1 MRLINCHIENFG
13 RLSGY
18 DRDYTE
24 GCNSI
29 LASNGQGKSTLAA
42 FIRVMFYGFEGEG
55 KRKTGENERKK
66 YEPWQGGVY
75 GGRIRFSD
83 GEKTYDVSRTFGSK
97 SSEDTFE
104 LRDALTN
111 LVSNDYSDNIGEE
124 LFRVNAE
131 SYMRTA
137 YIGQNDVITH
147 TTDGINAL
155 IGGIADNEGDLESFE
170 KAAGRLADLL
180 NKESPTRAT
189 GSLYRLEGEVTSL
202 RTRVREGSVIVD
214 SIHRLEDSM
223 AIRQQELDGL
233 KEDREALMVK
243 QRQIGA
249 YKDKQALK
257 DRWEMLRTEA
267 SERTDE
273 AKVRRVAFP
282 KDVPEEEELAGNQET
297 ASEYA
302 RICESVSFY
311 TLNAEEDNKIR
322 RYADT
327 FADGLPDMNETT
339 VLIRK
344 WREHDKSLADETDK
358 KAELKVLRSELDSVH
373 KAAGVL
379 PTKAIIGLV
388 LILAAMIGA
397 VASIL
402 IMPTNVLRYVGVGI
416 AGVMMLGGVLLTVF
430 GIRTHKA
437 DLEADAN
444 DIEKDIRRLEAY
456 IGEGE
461 RFRREVTESIR
472 RYLDRYGIPIDPSAV
487 TDDLRHLHT
496 MADEYTRLKEKK
508 SEYERCISRRDSVKH
523 TLDKYLAK
531 LGINPESDYVRQLN
545 RLSMDL
551 RSYIEAKDR
560 EAAALR
566 RVEEFK
572 EEYDVS
578 ELEELRLPEDMPT
591 LATLNNEIASLS
603 VRIDEAAGHIRDE
616 SRQHDALQEKYE
628 IWEEDQASL
637 GIKEQQLL
645 DGKHRYKNLKNA
657 SKYLTMAKE
666 SITAKYMEPL
676 LTGFSKYYSSV
687 TGTTAD
693 MYHIDANTNITVDEL
708 GGQRETALLSTGYQ
722 DLIGFCLRL
731 ALIDAMYEGEKPV
744 LILDDP
750 FVNLDSERL
759 KGAQRLMDKLAE
771 TYQMIYFSCRNA

>member
-55 KRKTGENERKK
+55 KRKTGENERKR

-302 RICESVSFY
+302 RICENVSFY

-416 AGVMMLGGVLLTVF
+416 AGVMMLGGVFLTVF

>member
-18 DRDYTE
+18 DRDFTE
-24 GCNSI
+24 GCNNI
-29 LASNGQGKSTLAA
+29 MASNGQGKSTLAA

-55 KRKTGENERKK
+55 KRKAGENERKR

-75 GGRIRFSD
+75 GGRLRFSD
-83 GEKTYDVSRTFGSK
+83 GEKTYEISRTFGSK

-124 LFRVNAE
+124 LFKVNAE

-147 TTDGINAL
+147 TTDGINAM

-223 AIRQQELDGL
+223 AVRQQESDRL
-233 KEDREALMVK
+233 KEDREALLVK
-243 QRQIGA
+243 QKQIGT

-257 DRWEMLRTEA
+257 DRWEMLLSEA
-267 SERTDE
+267 TERTDE

-282 KDVPEEEELAGNQET
+282 KDVPDEGELTGNQET

-302 RICESVSFY
+302 RICENVSFY
-311 TLNAEEDNKIR
+311 TLNSEEENKLS

-358 KAELKVLRSELDSVH
+358 KAELKVLKSELDGVRRE
-373 KAAGVL
+373 AGSL
-379 PTKAIIGLV
+379 PTKAIIGMV
-388 LILAAMIGA
+388 MILAAMIGA
-397 VASIL
+397 VAAIL
-402 IMPTNVLRYVGVGI
+402 LMPSNVLRYAGVGM
-416 AGVMMLGGVLLTVF
+416 AGVLLIGGVLLTIF
-430 GIRTHKA
+430 GIRSHKEA
-437 DLEADAN
+437 LEAKVL
-444 DIEKDIRRLEAY
+444 DIEKDIRDIEGY
-456 IGEGE
+456 ISEGE

-496 MADEYTRLKEKK
+496 MADEYTRLKDKK
-508 SEYERCISRRDSVKH
+508 AEYEKCISRRDALKL

-551 RSYIEAKDR
+551 RSYIEASDR
-560 EAAALR
+560 ETAAVK

-572 EEYDVS
+572 AEHDVG
-578 ELEELRLPEDMPT
+578 ELEDIKLMEDMPS
-591 LATLNNEIASLS
+591 LEELNNEIAALTA
-603 VRIDEAAGHIRDE
+603 RIDETAGHIRDE

-628 IWEEDQASL
+628 IWEEDQVSL
-637 GIKEQQLL
+637 GLKEQQLL
-645 DGKHRYKNLKNA
+645 DGKHRYKNLKSA

-687 TGTTAD
+687 TGTSAD

-708 GGQRETALLSTGYQ
+708 GGQRDTALLSTGYQ

-731 ALIDAMYEGEKPV
+731 ALIDAMYEEEKPV
-744 LILDDP
+744 LVLDDP

-759 KGAQRLMDKLAE
+759 KGAQRLMDKLSE
-771 TYQMIYFSCRNA
+771 SYQMIYFTCRNA

>member
-55 KRKTGENERKK
+55 KRKTGENERKR

-302 RICESVSFY
+302 RICENVSFY

-416 AGVMMLGGVLLTVF
+416 AGVMMLGGVFLTVF

-676 LTGFSKYYSSV
+676 LMGFSKYYSSV

-771 TYQMIYFSCRNA
+771 SYQMIYFSCRNA

>member
-55 KRKTGENERKK
+55 KRKTGENERKR

-104 LRDALTN
+104 LRDVLTN

-282 KDVPEEEELAGNQET
+282 KDVPDEEELAGNQET

-302 RICESVSFY
+302 RICENVSFY
-311 TLNAEEDNKIR
+311 ILNAEEDNKIR

-416 AGVMMLGGVLLTVF
+416 AGVMMLGGVFLTVF

-444 DIEKDIRRLEAY
+444 DIEKDIRRLEDY